1 MATRGHRKTSGID
14 WTLGRVSL
22 IVIAALVHA
31 LGVGFALHLLH
42 SGVEE
47 ANPVSPLVH
56 WLRDSLLAAP
66 ASLTALLAAY
76 LLTVRVAA
84 WAGLSSRSGIAR
96 ATWAL
101 VAAVLYA
108 LFSVPGNAL
117 HGGLFG
123 AHHEGMSFIAH
134 AARDGGVTLLSSFAL
149 LMTGVACERRL
160 RAVVRR
166 SRVRGFTRA
175 RAGVVLVTAS
185 TIAVAVVLTG
195 PKGFE
200 QGISSALTSSGICP
214 TDSRTVV
221 YDLSA
226 FETVI
231 PLNGWGDKLPDG
243 LMYGL
248 KNADARV
255 GKADIL
261 KNPSLTQP
269 LTIRA
274 NVGDCVKI
282 RLRNDIAGRRVGIHA
297 GGGLVRYDPEDSD
310 GARVGKNPNTTLPT
324 DGTREF
330 TWYADHTGQA
340 PITDI
345 ANVDGADPKEPT
357 VQRGL
362 YGALIVHPK
371 GTTWHNATTGENLL
385 AADSASAFHAVETAL
400 FADVRDSAGDDFRSF
415 AMVMLDEN
423 EGVVDRDGKAPTFP
437 TTGLEDS
444 TFGINYRSEPL
455 RNRLRAILEHR
466 GTVTPENPNGRQ
478 EGRRPAH
485 RQGDRSQRPLLR
497 RLRAR
502 PRQDGRRPGRQVPR
516 RGVPPAVVGLRR
528 RGQADAHDRRD
539 PEGRGRGRGRRHVHA
554 DLAQPDDRADPLRRR
569 PRRRA
574 DGAGGLDGGPPGRRR
589 RERGRPE
596 RGRGRVQGRRQRQ
609 VRVPLRRRQPA
620 ADERRRL
627 GPDRAGDGC
636 GPGG

>member
-1 MATRGHRKTSGID
+1 MATRGHRKTSSID
-14 WTLGRVSL
+14 WTLWRASL
-22 IVIAALVHA
+22 IGVAALVHA
-31 LGVGFALHLLH
+31 LGVGLALHLLH

-47 ANPVSPLVH
+47 AEPVSPLVH
-56 WLRDSLLAAP
+56 WLRDSLLATP

-101 VAAVLYA
+101 AAAVLYA

-149 LMTGVACERRL
+149 LMAGVACERRL

-166 SRVRGFTRA
+166 LPRPAASPRA
-175 RAGVVLVTAS
+175 RAGVVLATAS

-214 TDSRTVV
+214 ADSRTVV

-274 NVGDCVKI
+274 NVGDCIKI

-340 PITDI
+340 AITDI

-385 AADSASAFHAVETAL
+385 AADSDSSFHAVETRAL
-400 FADVRDSAGDDFRSF
+400 RRRARRRRRRLPLLRDGDARRERGRGRPRRQGADVPDHRARG
-415 AMVMLDEN
+415 LD
-423 EGVVDRDGKAPTFP
+423 VRHQ
-437 TTGLEDS
+437 L
-444 TFGINYRSEPL
+444 PL
-455 RNRLRAILEHR
+455 RAAAQPPARDPGAPRHR
-466 GTVTPENPNGRQ
+466 DAREPQRPQ

-485 RQGDRSQRPLLR
+485 RASVIDPNDHFC
-497 RLRAR
+497 
-502 PRQDGRRPGRQVPR
+502 DGYVPDLDKVVDDPGAKCLVG
-516 RGVPPAVVGLRR
+516 GVPSAVVGLRR
-528 RGQADAHDRRD
+528 RGQADPHDRRD
-539 PEGRGRGRGRRHVHA
+539 PEGRGRGRGRRHVQA

-574 DGAGGLDGGPPGRRR
+574 DGAGGPDAGPPGRRR

-627 GPDRAGDGC
+627 RPDRAADGC
-636 GPGG
+636 G